1 MAYSKLTI
9 KIPEV
14 NKTYDNYSTA
24 SGKQANIQ
32 LVKKINAN
40 YGNITEK
47 WSKVF
52 DIPKGVLIAFIA
64 TESGGRQE
72 LYNFC
77 CYGLM
82 QVSPD
87 IVWEYPLRWSSAV
100 STPLP
105 EEVKTILNNKASG
118 ILTAKKFNST
128 LDNKIKKALLDDAN
142 FNIMCGTMCL
152 RWLIERFSNFLTG
165 GQLNKA
171 IIGYNSGA
179 YSTHINTFI
188 AGIRTPNKIP
198 TDTTTFVNNSKIPR
212 ETKNYLIK
220 MLGVN
225 GYMSLIY
232 KDKVI

>member
-77 CYGLM
+77 
-82 QVSPD
+82 
-87 IVWEYPLRWSSAV
+87 
-100 STPLP
+100 
-105 EEVKTILNNKASG
+105 
-118 ILTAKKFNST
+118 
-128 LDNKIKKALLDDAN
+128 
-142 FNIMCGTMCL
+142 
-152 RWLIERFSNFLTG
+152 LI
-165 GQLNKA
+165 
-171 IIGYNSGA
+171 
-179 YSTHINTFI
+179 H
-188 AGIRTPNKIP
+188 
-198 TDTTTFVNNSKIPR
+198 
-212 ETKNYLIK
+212 
-220 MLGVN
+220 
-225 GYMSLIY
+225 
-232 KDKVI
+232 

>member
-1 MAYSKLTI
+1 MAYTKITI

-14 NKTYDNYSTA
+14 NKTYDNYSTP
-24 SGKQANIQ
+24 SGKKLNAE
-32 LVKKINAN
+32 LLKKINAN
-40 YGNITEK
+40 YGSSVEK
-47 WSKVF
+47 WGKVF
-52 DIPKGVLIAFIA
+52 DIPKGVLISFIA
-64 TESGGRQE
+64 TESGGRQG

-87 IVWEYPLRWSSAV
+87 IVWEYPSRWNKAV

-105 EEVKTILNNKASG
+105 QEVKNILNSKASG
-118 ILTAKKFNST
+118 ILTAKKFTTT
-128 LDNKIKKALLDDAN
+128 LDNKIKNALLDDAN

-171 IIGYNSGA
+171 IIGYNAGA

-188 AGIRTPNKIP
+188 AGVRTPNKIP

>member
-1 MAYSKLTI
+1 MSYTKITI

-14 NKTYDNYSTA
+14 NKTYDNYSTP
-24 SGKQANIQ
+24 SGKEANIRMI
-32 LVKKINAN
+32 KDINAK
-40 YGNITEK
+40 YGSMIYK
-47 WSKVF
+47 WATVF
-52 DIPKGVLIAFIA
+52 DIPKSVLISFIA
-64 TESGGRQE
+64 TESGGRQG

-87 IVWEYPLRWSSAV
+87 IVWEYPSRWDKIVKS
-100 STPLP
+100 PLP
-105 EEVKTILNNKASG
+105 QEVKNILESKAAG
-118 ILTAKKFNST
+118 ILTTKTFNST
-128 LDNKIKKALLDDAN
+128 LDKKLKKALLDDAN

-152 RWLIERFSNFLTG
+152 RWLIEKFSTALTG

-179 YSTHINTFI
+179 YSSVINTTI
-188 AGIRTPNKIP
+188 MGVRTANKIP
-198 TDTTTFVNNSKIPR
+198 TDTTTYVNNKNLPR
-212 ETKNYLIK
+212 ETRNYLVK

-232 KDKVI
+232 KDKVV